1 MNSEINILIADD
13 HELIRKGLRQVLEM
27 EQEFQVIEAED
38 GQTAL
43 DQIRKLKPHISILD
57 IQMPYL
63 TGIEIAKKF
72 IKKHKHVGNFPDNAQ

>member
-72 IKKHKHVGNFPDNAQ
+72 IKKT